1 MKKMKKKILIFCI
14 ALIVLC
20 INMSCLSVS
29 GQEVPINNDEVT
41 ITTQN
46 QEISENSLTTKVE
59 PIDSNKTTA
68 QKILVSE
75 ITATEIK
82 GFIDEST
89 TKEKS
94 GEIITKEVATTKASA
109 INYPLTYADN
119 TCSITIERKWYE
131 DAWCYIAKLSFS
143 DYDRFGTAPANG
155 THLNGFETTSSFA
168 NRYGAIFA
176 VNGDYACPDT
186 GNTAIRSGI
195 VYTDKNCKVPAVY
208 NAHTGIFDSPS
219 NLGIFGELFSTL
231 VAEKKVT
238 DSFTFWSWS
247 IVKNGEVVHFD
258 DTSRAQRTFIGSN
271 GNSGEIIVVVSEG
284 RYADGESAGLTLNQC
299 GKLMKELGCVTAV
312 PLDGGGSSTMYFKGK
327 VINSA
332 KGQERAV
339 RDFVYFK

>member
-1 MKKMKKKILIFCI
+1 MKKKKKKILIFCI

-20 INMSCLSVS
+20 IIVSCLSVS
-29 GQEVPINNDEVT
+29 GQEVHTNNDEAT
-41 ITTQN
+41 ITIQN
-46 QEISENSLTTKVE
+46 QEVTESNFTTKIE
-59 PIDSNKTTA
+59 SINSHKTTTEKA
-68 QKILVSE
+68 LVSE
-75 ITATEIK
+75 TTTTETK
-82 GFIDEST
+82 SFIDEST
-89 TKEKS
+89 TKEKGS
-94 GEIITKEVATTKASA
+94 ENITKEIATTKASA
-109 INYPLTYADN
+109 ISYPLTYADN

-155 THLNGFETTSSFA
+155 AHLNGFETTSGFA

-208 NAHTGIFDSPS
+208 NAHTGVFNSPS
-219 NLGIFGELFSTL
+219 NLGIFGEPFSTL

-271 GNSGEIIVVVSEG
+271 GNPGEIIVVVSEG
-284 RYADGESAGLTLNQC
+284 RYADGESAGLTQTQC
-299 GKLMKELGCVTAV
+299 GRLMKELGCVTAV

>member
-1 MKKMKKKILIFCI
+1 MKKKKILIFCI

-20 INMSCLSVS
+20 VNVTCLFVN
-29 GQEVPINNDEVT
+29 GQEIPQNNANIL

-46 QEISENSLTTKVE
+46 QQVNKDNLTTAKETVDFSKTTTPETLTSEVALTETTSLT
-59 PIDSNKTTA
+59 
-68 QKILVSE
+68 
-75 ITATEIK
+75 
-82 GFIDEST
+82 DENT
-89 TKEKS
+89 TKEENIETTIKK
-94 GEIITKEVATTKASA
+94 IATTKSSTT
-109 INYPLTYADN
+109 NYPLTYSDD

-131 DAWCYIAKLSFS
+131 NAWCYIAKLNFT
-143 DYDRFGTAPANG
+143 DYSRFGTAPANG
-155 THLNGFETTSSFA
+155 AHLNGFETTSNFA

-186 GNTAIRSGI
+186 GNTAIRSGV

-247 IVKNGEVVHFD
+247 IVKDGEVVFFD
-258 DTSRAQRTFIGSN
+258 DSSRAQRTFIGSN
-271 GNSGEIIVVVSEG
+271 GNPGEIIVVVSEG
-284 RYADGESAGLTLNQC
+284 RYADGESAGLTLTQC
-299 GKLMKELGCVTAV
+299 GRLMKELGCVTAV